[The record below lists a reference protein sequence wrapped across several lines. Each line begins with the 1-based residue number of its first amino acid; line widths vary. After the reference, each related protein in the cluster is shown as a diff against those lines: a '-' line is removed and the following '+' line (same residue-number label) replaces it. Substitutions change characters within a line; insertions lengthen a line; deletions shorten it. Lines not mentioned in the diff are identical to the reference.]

1 VTIREALHEIELWGA
16 AAEFSLTSYDDC
28 KGNKVAL
35 IKDWKDLLNK
45 VFVGTCFPPPFFA
58 KPAVPTMYIAACRL
72 LLS

>member
-1 VTIREALHEIELWGA
+1 MTRTRDSYFFNPSLFQVTIREALHEIELWGA

-45 VFVGTCFPPPFFA
+45 V
-58 KPAVPTMYIAACRL
+58 
-72 LLS
+72 